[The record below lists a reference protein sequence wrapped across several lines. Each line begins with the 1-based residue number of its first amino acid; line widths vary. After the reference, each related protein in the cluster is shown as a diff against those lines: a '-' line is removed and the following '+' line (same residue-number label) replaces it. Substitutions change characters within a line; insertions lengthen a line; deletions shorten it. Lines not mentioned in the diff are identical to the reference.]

1 MGANVRKTALE
12 LLRSY
17 EMEGR
22 YVNLLLSSPKLSS
35 FTREETALLTTL
47 LYTTVEN
54 KLRYDYLICKLSKRG
69 MDSIDPF
76 VRDVIRLGMCQI
88 LDMRSIP
95 DFAAVNET
103 VKLARHNGER
113 SFANAVLRECI
124 RVKDSLPYP
133 ERAKNEQ
140 RYLSVRYSVPLA
152 TVKLLSSVFGDDTER
167 LLDSFGKTSPLSLT
181 VNTRK
186 VTRDELIKRFS
197 EYGATASRYSANG
210 IRLEKSV
217 PPTALDGFAR
227 GEFFVQDEASR
238 IEAMAL
244 DAKEGECVIDVCA
257 APGGK
262 TLAAAIAVGDGGR
275 VYSFDLHA
283 SKLSLIEESV
293 KRLGINCVT
302 VAERDATAPD
312 ESLFGKADRV
322 ICDVPCSGLGVI
334 GKKPDLRYKEISSAD
349 ELVPL
354 QKQILSCSAKY
365 LRAGGVIVYSTCT
378 LNPAENEGV
387 VRAFLEEN
395 PDFSVLPIALDGKES
410 QGIGITLTPFEHGT
424 DGFYI
429 AKLRKNK

>member
-1 MGANVRKTALE
+1 MSANVRKIALE

-17 EMEGR
+17 ELEGR
-22 YVNLLLSSPKLSS
+22 YVNLLLSTAKVSS
-35 FTREETALLTTL
+35 LDKEEKAFLTTL

-54 KLRYDYLICKLSKRG
+54 KLKYDYLICKLSKRS
-69 MDSIDPF
+69 MDSVDPF
-76 VRDVIRLGMCQI
+76 VRDVMRIGMCQI
-88 LDMRSIP
+88 IDMRSIP

-113 SFANAVLRECI
+113 AFINALLRETV

-133 ERAKNEQ
+133 DRAKNEI

-152 TVKLLSSVFGDDTER
+152 TVKLFFSLVGEDTER
-167 LLDSFGKTSPLSLT
+167 LLLAFSQKSALSLT
-181 VNTRK
+181 VNGRK
-186 VTRDELIKRFS
+186 ASRDELISRFAELGAAPSRFS
-197 EYGATASRYSANG
+197 PNG
-210 IRLEKSV
+210 IELEKSV
-217 PPTALDGFAR
+217 SPTVLDGFER

-238 IEAMAL
+238 VEAMAL
-244 DAKEGECVIDVCA
+244 DAKEGDVVVDVCA

-262 TLAAAIAVGDGGR
+262 TLAAAIAVGDTGK

-283 SKLSLIEESV
+283 SKLSLIEDSV
-293 KRLGINCVT
+293 KRLGLSSV
-302 VAERDATAPD
+302 VVSERDATHPD
-312 ESLFGKADRV
+312 EALFGSADRV

-334 GKKPDLRYKEISSAD
+334 GKKPDLRYKEISSAE

-354 QKQILSCSAKY
+354 QSEILKSSARY
-365 LRAGGVIVYSTCT
+365 LKVGGILVYSTCT

-387 VRAFLEEN
+387 VNAFLLEN
-395 PDFSVLPIALDGKES
+395 PDFSLVPFCPE
-410 QGIGITLTPFEHGT
+410 GISSSGTGVTLYPHEHGT